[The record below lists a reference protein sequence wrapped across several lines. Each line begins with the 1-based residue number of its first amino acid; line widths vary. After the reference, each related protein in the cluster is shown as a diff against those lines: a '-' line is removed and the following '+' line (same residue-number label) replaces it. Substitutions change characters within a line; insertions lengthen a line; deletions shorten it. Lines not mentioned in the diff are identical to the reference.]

1 MRCSQ
6 IEQLINL
13 INQIHISGTNHP
25 GSNEINSRKNHYGR
39 TQWKNK

>member
-1 MRCSQ
+1 MPCSQ

-25 GSNEINSRKNHYGR
+25 GSNRKNHYGR